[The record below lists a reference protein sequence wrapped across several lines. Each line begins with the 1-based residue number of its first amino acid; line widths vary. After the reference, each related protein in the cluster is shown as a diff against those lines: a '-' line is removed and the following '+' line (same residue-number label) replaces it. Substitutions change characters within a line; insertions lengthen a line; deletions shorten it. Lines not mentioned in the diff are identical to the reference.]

1 MIYKIS
7 VFILIQIISL
17 SISKLSISQNDFTHA
32 GYGFSISFPVGW
44 EMRTR
49 FPNNIVV
56 EGYDNYMSVTV
67 SVYYDESFSSMTIK
81 DFDKTELMKDILKSS
96 KLKFKDYIINEYGES
111 TIGGRNA
118 YYFIS
123 SYTNV
128 TTYKVKKKYK
138 SIQYMVLKNEYMYIV
153 SGSNIEEEEIDRF
166 SKIKGILSTFTF
178 TN

>member
-1 MIYKIS
+1 MIFKIS
-7 VFILIQIISL
+7 VFVLLQIISL
-17 SISKLSISQNDFTHA
+17 SISRLSVSQNDFTHA

-67 SVYYDESFSSMTIK
+67 SVYYDESFSGMTIK

-96 KLKFKDYIINEYGES
+96 KLKFKDFIVNDFGDA
-111 TIGGRNA
+111 TLGGRSA
-118 YYFIS
+118 YYFIT

-166 SKIKGILSTFTF
+166 TSIKTILSTFSF

>member
-1 MIYKIS
+1 MIYKIT
-7 VFILIQIISL
+7 VFILLQIISL
-17 SISKLSISQNDFTHA
+17 SISKLSVSQNDFTHA
-32 GYGFSISFPVGW
+32 GYNFTISFPVGW

-67 SVYYDESFSSMTIK
+67 SVYYDKSFSGMTIK
-81 DFDKTELMKDILKSS
+81 DFDKNELMKDILKCS
-96 KLKFKDYIINEYGES
+96 KLKFKDFIINEYGEA
-111 TIGGRNA
+111 TLGGKNS
-118 YYFIS
+118 YYFIT

-138 SIQYMVLKNEYMYIV
+138 SIQYMVIKDEYMYIV
-153 SGSNIEEEEIDRF
+153 SGSNIEDEEIDRF
-166 SKIKGILSTFTF
+166 TTIKSVLSTFSF